1 MERRGEL
8 EELEKIEVG
17 ADAQV
22 QVRAYIM
29 YRIFFPICIKS
40 ALQVISSPHTD
51 TARPVHQPLPP
62 ARPPGPGHV
71 DPIHNSICT
80 HPHSMWQVAAWRRP
94 SFLVRTMRQWT
105 ASGRGSEAL
114 EVLREYAR

>member
-1 MERRGEL
+1 MEQRGEL

-17 ADAQV
+17 VDAQV

-29 YRIFFPICIKS
+29 YRIS
-40 ALQVISSPHTD
+40 LPHTD
-51 TARPVHQPLPP
+51 AARPVLPRRGMWTP
-62 ARPPGPGHV
+62 FRHIYQGAGIMH
-71 DPIHNSICT
+71 IHTICS

-114 EVLREYAR
+114 EVLRDYAR